1 MRILW
6 IVNIE
11 LPAISLA
18 RGRTVNPLEGWLT
31 GVLNQMKKDQSN
43 HLTICYPDSL
53 CEEDYIKG
61 VLYDNVDYVAFRE
74 YRTTRSNYLKL
85 NTILQRI
92 VEEIK
97 PDVVHIHGTE
107 CMHSCDMSE
116 ITYGRIPTAIS
127 IQGLLTPLSFYYC
140 CGVPGKI
147 KNKVTIRSLINRD
160 FMLYDLLSLKKRSKY
175 EQKALQHTDFVIGRT
190 DWDNAYTTWMAPQ
203 AQYRKCN
210 ETLRDTFYAVRWN
223 YDNCEKNTIFVSQS
237 DSPMKGFHFLLR
249 ALAKAKVLIP
259 DVKIYAIGTEK
270 NPKYLQS
277 DKNLNVYQQ
286 YIYKL
291 IKDNNLEDN
300 VIFLGRLDE
309 LSIATQLQKTN
320 IFICP
325 SGCENSPNSLGE
337 AMLLGVPCLA
347 ADVGGISSLMSNKK
361 EGILY
366 RCDDVELLAFY
377 IVHLLQNV
385 EMSIQYGIAAR
396 QRALTTHDPGINYK
410 QLLDIYYEM
419 RSKKGKAYCCE
430 GINNNRMPE

>member
-1 MRILW
+1 
-6 IVNIE
+6 
-11 LPAISLA
+11 
-18 RGRTVNPLEGWLT
+18 
-31 GVLNQMKKDQSN
+31 
-43 HLTICYPDSL
+43 
-53 CEEDYIKG
+53 
-61 VLYDNVDYVAFRE
+61 
-74 YRTTRSNYLKL
+74 
-85 NTILQRI
+85 
-92 VEEIK
+92 
-97 PDVVHIHGTE
+97 
-107 CMHSCDMSE
+107 
-116 ITYGRIPTAIS
+116 
-127 IQGLLTPLSFYYC
+127 
-140 CGVPGKI
+140 
-147 KNKVTIRSLINRD
+147 
-160 FMLYDLLSLKKRSKY
+160 MLYGLLSLKKRSKY

-237 DSPMKGFHFLLR
+237 DSPVKGFHFLLK
-249 ALAKAKVLIP
+249 ALAKAKELIP

-270 NPKYLQS
+270 NPKYLRS
-277 DKNLNVYQQ
+277 NRNLNVYQQ

-291 IKDNNLEDN
+291 IRDYNLEDH
-300 VIFLGRLDE
+300 VFFLGRLDE
-309 LSIATQLQKTN
+309 LGIATQLQKTN

-396 QRALTTHDPGINYK
+396 QRALATHDPGINYK